1 MSGYLPHQAGALGA
15 TGAALAAILLLG
27 YLVTLAR
34 PVCLGQIAAWVLVV
48 ASVMAVERLNTYEPA
63 VFRMLA
69 IIGALLYAMKA
80 VVAIDAGASG
90 GRPLSWQRW
99 LAFATLWLGM
109 QPRPFITR
117 GSGPL
122 PGAGRLM
129 VMGFGRLAAGA
140 VIVAGARL
148 AWVVTGSKVLAT
160 ALLLP
165 GLSLV
170 IHFGIF
176 NLLAGA
182 WRMAGVD
189 CRPLFQAPLRSTS
202 LAEFWGRR
210 WNRAF
215 SQMTAVA
222 VYRPLAHRSGPGP
235 ALAAAF
241 VGSGLLHELAISVP
255 VRAGYGMPLGYF
267 ALHGVLNLVER
278 RLARAGHSIDR
289 VPWVG
294 RAWTLG

>member
-170 IHFGIF
+170 I
-176 NLLAGA
+176 
-182 WRMAGVD
+182 
-189 CRPLFQAPLRSTS
+189 
-202 LAEFWGRR
+202 
-210 WNRAF
+210 
-215 SQMTAVA
+215 
-222 VYRPLAHRSGPGP
+222 PLASSTCWPGPGGWRVSTAGLYSRRRYGP
-235 ALAAAF
+235 RASPSSGAGGGTAL
-241 VGSGLLHELAISVP
+241 S
-255 VRAGYGMPLGYF
+255 RK
-267 ALHGVLNLVER
+267 
-278 RLARAGHSIDR
+278 
-289 VPWVG
+289 
-294 RAWTLG
+294 